1 MYRSLSGTP
10 RDVALLIARVVL
22 VVVMVAHAWQKL
34 SQGLSDTAVVFSK
47 FGIPLAIAAAA
58 FTIVVEFVASA
69 AILLGLKMTVPAS
82 FLVFVMAGAIFFVH
96 GQNGIFVANKGW
108 ELVGVIIVGVLGL
121 MASGPGRFSL
131 DHLLAM
137 AEERRMEQTMLLRQ
151 PITV

>member
-1 MYRSLSGTP
+1 MYRSLSGAP
-10 RDVALLIARVVL
+10 RDVALLAARIVL

-96 GQNGIFVANKGW
+96 GQNGIFVSNKGW
-108 ELVGVIIVGVLGL
+108 ELVGVIIVGTLAL
-121 MASGPGRFSL
+121 MSAGPGRFSL
-131 DHLLAM
+131 DHVLDVAR
-137 AEERRMEQTMLLRQ
+137 ERRMEQIMRIRQ
-151 PITV
+151 PISV

>member
-1 MYRSLSGTP
+1 MYRSLSGPP

-34 SQGLSDTAVVFSK
+34 AQGLSDTAVVFAK

-69 AILLGLKMTVPAS
+69 AILLGLRMTVPAS
-82 FLVFVMAGAIFFVH
+82 FLVFVMAGAVFFVH
-96 GQNGIFVANKGW
+96 GQNGIFVSNKGW
-108 ELVGVIIVGVLGL
+108 ELVGVIIVGTLGL

-131 DHLLAM
+131 DHVLDVAQ
-137 AEERRMEQTMLLRQ
+137 ERRMEETVRLRQ
-151 PITV
+151 PISV

>member
-34 SQGLSDTAVVFSK
+34 SHGLSDTAVVFAK

-82 FLVFVMAGAIFFVH
+82 FLVFVMAGAIVFVH
-96 GQNGIFVANKGW
+96 GRNGIFVAEKGW
-108 ELVGVIIVGVLGL
+108 ELVGVIIVGTLAL
-121 MASGPGRFSL
+121 MASGPGRFSV
-131 DHLLAM
+131 DHLLD
-137 AEERRMEQTMLLRQ
+137 RVQQKRMQEIMRIRQ
-151 PITV
+151 PISV

>member
-10 RDVALLIARVVL
+10 RDLALLVARVVL

-58 FTIVVEFVASA
+58 FTIVVEFVSSA
-69 AILLGLKMTVPAS
+69 AILLGLRLTVPAS

-108 ELVGVIIVGVLGL
+108 ELVGVIIVGTLGI

-131 DHLLAM
+131 DHVLDV
-137 AEERRMEQTMLLRQ
+137 AEQRRAQQSARIRQ

>member
-10 RDVALLIARVVL
+10 RDIALLISRVVL

-69 AILLGLKMTVPAS
+69 AILLGLKMTIPAS

-121 MASGPGRFSL
+121 MAAGPGRFSL
-131 DHLLAM
+131 DHVLAI
-137 AEERRMEQTMLLRQ
+137 AAERRMEQAMHLRQ